1 MRPWSLALR
10 VRVLVT
16 LVVTL
21 VVLVVASTA
30 YRRFETAYLGHLDRM
45 LAIMANG
52 VATTLEAQR
61 EDAAL
66 LADVRTITQ
75 SPWRGPQ
82 THFRLWI
89 DGAEGDLA
97 ASAERGEDKARFL
110 WDLEGTATPA
120 VGGIGFH
127 DVAEKKK
134 SHRAIWLRRETA
146 RGTGNVLIVHPSGFE
161 HRRLRELLLVLIGTG
176 ALTVLL
182 GATLGT
188 RIVLLGL
195 APLTRT
201 SERIARIG
209 ETDSVDDLIRHPVP
223 QELRPIV
230 DEVANL
236 VVRLRTALEQ
246 QRRFV
251 ADASHQLR
259 TPISLARSTLEVA
272 HTREHDDEACRLAM
286 AEALEDLGRMQWMM
300 DELLLLAGLDPS
312 RPAREPVDLRLDT
325 LLEELALL
333 YEPRAA
339 ERSVRIVREGLAEC
353 VVRGDEV
360 LLRQVFTVLL
370 DNALHYGPPG
380 GTIRIRLA
388 RGPDAQ
394 CLAEIEDEGG
404 SLRPDELERVFDR
417 FYRGEASRDRNPA
430 GAGLGLCIAR
440 EAARRHGGDVWGSS
454 IPGSRTTFHV
464 RLAAA
469 SA

>member
-1 MRPWSLALR
+1 MRPLSLALR

-21 VVLVVASTA
+21 VVLVIASTA
-30 YRRFETAYLGHLDRM
+30 YRRFETAYRGHLDRM
-45 LAIMANG
+45 LEVMANG
-52 VATTLEAQR
+52 VATTLDAER
-61 EDAAL
+61 VDAAL

-75 SPWRGPQ
+75 SPWRGPA
-82 THFRLWI
+82 THFRVWI
-89 DGAEGDLA
+89 DGAERDLA
-97 ASAERGEDKARFL
+97 ASAERDAAEARFL
-110 WDLEGTATPA
+110 WDLAGFALPV
-120 VGGIGFH
+120 VGDIGFL
-127 DVAEKKK
+127 DIAEKKK
-134 SHRAIWLRRETA
+134 RQRAIWLRRETP

-176 ALTVLL
+176 ALTVFL

-201 SERIARIG
+201 SERIARLG
-209 ETDSVDDLIRHPVP
+209 ETDSVDELTRHPVP
-223 QELRPIV
+223 HELRPIV
-230 DEVANL
+230 DAVADL
-236 VVRLRTALEQ
+236 VVRLRAALEQ

-272 HTREHDDEACRLAM
+272 HAREHRDDACRLAM
-286 AEALEDLGRMQWMM
+286 AEALEDLGRMQWMV
-300 DELLLLAGLDPS
+300 DELLLLAGIDPG

-333 YEPRAA
+333 YERRAS
-339 ERSVRIVREGLAEC
+339 ERGMRIVHEGLAEC

-360 LLRQVFTVLL
+360 LLRQIFTVLL

-394 CLAEIEDEGG
+394 CLAEIEDQGG
-404 SLRPDELERVFDR
+404 SLRLDELERVFDR
-417 FYRGEASRDRNPA
+417 FYRGEASRDRNPT

-440 EAARRHGGDVWGSS
+440 QAARRHGGDVWATSS
-454 IPGSRTTFHV
+454 PGSRTTFHA

-469 SA
+469 LP

>member
-30 YRRFETAYLGHLDRM
+30 YRRFQTAYLGHLDRM
-45 LAIMANG
+45 LEIMANG
-52 VATTLEAQR
+52 VATTLDSER

-75 SPWRGPQ
+75 SPWRGPE

-97 ASAERGEDKARFL
+97 ASAERDGAEARLL
-110 WDLEGTATPA
+110 WDLEGFVPPPMGD
-120 VGGIGFH
+120 VGFH

-134 SHRAIWLRRETA
+134 RQRAIWLRRETP

-230 DEVANL
+230 DEVAEL
-236 VVRLRTALEQ
+236 VVRLRAALEQ

-272 HTREHDDEACRLAM
+272 RTSKHENGACRLALT
-286 AEALEDLGRMQWMM
+286 EVLEDLGRMQWIV
-300 DELLLLAGLDPS
+300 DELLLLAGLDPGH
-312 RPAREPVDLRLDT
+312 PAREPVDLRLDT

-333 YEPRAA
+333 YERRAS
-339 ERSVRIVREGLAEC
+339 ERGVRIVHEGLAEC
-353 VVRGDEV
+353 IVRGDEV
-360 LLRQVFTVLL
+360 LLRQIFTVLF
-370 DNALHYGPPG
+370 DNALHYGPAG
-380 GTIRIRLA
+380 GTIRVRLA
-388 RGPDAQ
+388 HGPDAQ
-394 CLAEIEDEGG
+394 CLAQIEDEGG

-417 FYRGEASRDRNPA
+417 FYRGDASRERNPA

-440 EAARRHGGDVWGSS
+440 EAARRHGGDVWASS